1 MWCLVSATGFWL
13 GRVRSLSIIQQKSC
27 RLPVFTSITTCKVH
41 LVKETASF
49 HSGNLFK
56 HYNKR
61 SHFEDLLMIE
71 TVALPCTT
79 YIVTGCST
87 YILICQLSLIIY
99 IIVTHIY
106 IHYIFTQYIHNII
119 MYIYSGFSSNE
130 MRCAWLT
137 ATHLNSVNWITHRI
151 VLHDSSIS
159 PNFRNHLHHQ
169 PKLHALYTPEV

>member
-1 MWCLVSATGFWL
+1 MPSSFNPTMKIRGHQEIHLFLDTSMSTWGDVLPTKQQNHGTFGGQLSGPKIIRTLWLDWNFMWCRVSATGFWL

-71 TVALPCTT
+71 TVAVPCTT

-87 YILICQLSLIIY
+87 YILICQLSLI
-99 IIVTHIY
+99 V
-106 IHYIFTQYIHNII
+106 
-119 MYIYSGFSSNE
+119 
-130 MRCAWLT
+130 
-137 ATHLNSVNWITHRI
+137 
-151 VLHDSSIS
+151 
-159 PNFRNHLHHQ
+159 
-169 PKLHALYTPEV
+169 